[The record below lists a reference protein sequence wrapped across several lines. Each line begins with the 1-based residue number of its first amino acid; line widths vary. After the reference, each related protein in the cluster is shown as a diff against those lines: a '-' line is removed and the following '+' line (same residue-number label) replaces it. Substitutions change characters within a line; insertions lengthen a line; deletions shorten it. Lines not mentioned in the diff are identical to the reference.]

1 MELARGGRDFDQ
13 TFKKRRSD
21 HIDVGFS
28 EFSSLKLAYI
38 LVAWS
43 KSKVRIL
50 QDDLELEGL
59 LAVVFLDAPLV
70 DKYARAYLDTL
81 YLRASP
87 KDSLQDIELISF
99 EF

>member
-1 MELARGGRDFDQ
+1 MKGIRVDQ

-43 KSKVRIL
+43 KSKVWIL

-59 LAVVFLDAPLV
+59 LDVVFLDAPLV
-70 DKYARAYLDTL
+70 DKYARAYLDTLL

-99 EF
+99 EFCL